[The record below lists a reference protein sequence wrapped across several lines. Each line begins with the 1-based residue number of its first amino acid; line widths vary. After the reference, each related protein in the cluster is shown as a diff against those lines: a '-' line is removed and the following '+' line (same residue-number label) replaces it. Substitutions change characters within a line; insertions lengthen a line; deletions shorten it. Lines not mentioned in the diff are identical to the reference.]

1 MNKTKQNKT
10 KQNKTKHSLLC
21 RYGLTS
27 AAALLL
33 TFGGAS
39 AVKADEGQM
48 KFLSEDL
55 KKELDEEYSNYI
67 PKVNDSTGGV
77 VGGQIQVKEYLEKI
91 QTYLENQKKYDQ
103 RWKEKL
109 TNSIKNGTFQ
119 GPKGERGETGEAGA
133 KGDRGETGPA
143 GPQGP
148 RGAKGD
154 RGEQGPQGLPGKD
167 GEAGAQGPAGPA
179 GPAGPVGPVGPR
191 GDKGE
196 KGEQGP
202 AGKDGLPGKDGKDG
216 QNGKD
221 GLPGKDGKDGQN
233 GKDGLPGK
241 DGQPGKPAP
250 KIPEVPQKP
259 DTAPDTPKTPQI
271 PGQSKDVT
279 PAPQNPSNRGLNKPQ
294 TQGGNQLAKT
304 PAAHDT
310 HRQLPA
316 TGETTNPFFTAAAV
330 AIMTTAGV
338 VAVAKRQENN

>member
-1 MNKTKQNKT
+1 MNKT

-39 AVKADEGQM
+39 AVKADGEDAQ
-48 KFLSEDL
+48 KRAQIQKREELLSALIDGTSRLEN
-55 KKELDEEYSNYI
+55 KQFPY
-67 PKVNDSTGGV
+67 PGSTGLDDTYMNSLIQYLQERKQIEDKWRASLLKGIQDHV
-77 VGGQIQVKEYLEKI
+77 LDGQ
-91 QTYLENQKKYDQ
+91 D
-103 RWKEKL
+103 
-109 TNSIKNGTFQ
+109 GD
-119 GPKGERGETGEAGA
+119 RGEAGPAGPRGEAGPAGPRGEAGPAGPRGEAGKDGA
-133 KGDRGETGPA
+133 KGDRGE
-143 GPQGP
+143 
-148 RGAKGD
+148 
-154 RGEQGPQGLPGKD
+154 
-167 GEAGAQGPAGPA
+167 AGPA
-179 GPAGPVGPVGPR
+179 GPRGEAGPAGPR
-191 GDKGE
+191 GE
-196 KGEQGP
+196 AGP
-202 AGKDGLPGKDGKDG
+202 AGPRGEAGPA
-216 QNGKD
+216 
-221 GLPGKDGKDGQN
+221 
-233 GKDGLPGK
+233 GK

-250 KIPEVPQKP
+250 KTPEVPQKP
-259 DTAPDTPKTPQI
+259 DTAPHTPKTPQI

-338 VAVAKRQENN
+338 VAVAKRQENNQSSFCYLTDGK

>member
-1 MNKTKQNKT
+1 MNKTKQNKTKQNKT

-39 AVKADEGQM
+39 AVKADGEDAQ
-48 KFLSEDL
+48 KRAQIQKREELLSALIDGTSRLEN
-55 KKELDEEYSNYI
+55 KQFPY
-67 PKVNDSTGGV
+67 PGSTGLDDTYMNSLIQYLQERKQIEDKWRASLLRGIQDHV
-77 VGGQIQVKEYLEKI
+77 LDGQ
-91 QTYLENQKKYDQ
+91 D
-103 RWKEKL
+103 
-109 TNSIKNGTFQ
+109 GD
-119 GPKGERGETGEAGA
+119 RGEAGPAGPRGEAGPAGPRGEAGPAGPRGEAGKDGA
-133 KGDRGETGPA
+133 KGDRGE
-143 GPQGP
+143 
-148 RGAKGD
+148 
-154 RGEQGPQGLPGKD
+154 
-167 GEAGAQGPAGPA
+167 AGPA
-179 GPAGPVGPVGPR
+179 GPRGEAGPAGPR
-191 GDKGE
+191 GE
-196 KGEQGP
+196 AGP
-202 AGKDGLPGKDGKDG
+202 A
-216 QNGKD
+216 
-221 GLPGKDGKDGQN
+221 
-233 GKDGLPGK
+233 GK

-250 KIPEVPQKP
+250 KTPEVPQKP
-259 DTAPDTPKTPQI
+259 DTAPHTPKTPQI

-338 VAVAKRQENN
+338 VAVAKRQENNQSSFCYLTDGK

>member
-1 MNKTKQNKT
+1 
-10 KQNKTKHSLLC
+10 SLLC

-39 AVKADEGQM
+39 AVKAEENEKVREQE
-48 KFLSEDL
+48 KLIQQLSEKLVEINDL
-55 KKELDEEYSNYI
+55 QTLNGDKESIQSLVDYLTRRGKLEEEWM
-67 PKVNDSTGGV
+67 
-77 VGGQIQVKEYLEKI
+77 EYLNSGI
-91 QTYLENQKKYDQ
+91 Q
-103 RWKEKL
+103 RKL
-109 TNSIKNGTFQ
+109 FV
-119 GPKGERGETGEAGA
+119 GPKGPAGEKGEQGPTGKQGE
-133 KGDRGETGPA
+133 RGETGPA
-143 GPQGP
+143 GP
-148 RGAKGD
+148 
-154 RGEQGPQGLPGKD
+154 
-167 GEAGAQGPAGPA
+167 
-179 GPAGPVGPVGPR
+179 R

-196 KGEQGP
+196 TGDKGAQGP
-202 AGKDGLPGKDGKDG
+202 VGPAGKDG

-221 GLPGKDGKDGQN
+221 GLPGKDGKDGQDGKDGLPGKDGKDGQD

-250 KIPEVPQKP
+250 KTPEVPQNP
-259 DTAPDTPKTPQI
+259 DTAPHTPKTPRI

>member
-1 MNKTKQNKT
+1 MKEKRGNKNCE
-10 KQNKTKHSLLC
+10 QNKTKHSLLC

-39 AVKADEGQM
+39 AVKAEENEKVREQE
-48 KFLSEDL
+48 KLIQQLSEKLVEINDL
-55 KKELDEEYSNYI
+55 QTLNGDKESIQSLVDYLTRRGKLEEEWM
-67 PKVNDSTGGV
+67 
-77 VGGQIQVKEYLEKI
+77 EYLNSGI
-91 QTYLENQKKYDQ
+91 Q
-103 RWKEKL
+103 RKL
-109 TNSIKNGTFQ
+109 FV
-119 GPKGERGETGEAGA
+119 GPKGPAGEKGEQGPTGKQGE
-133 KGDRGETGPA
+133 RGETGPA
-143 GPQGP
+143 GP
-148 RGAKGD
+148 
-154 RGEQGPQGLPGKD
+154 
-167 GEAGAQGPAGPA
+167 
-179 GPAGPVGPVGPR
+179 R

-196 KGEQGP
+196 TGDKGAQGP
-202 AGKDGLPGKDGKDG
+202 VGPAGKDG

-250 KIPEVPQKP
+250 KTPEVPQNP
-259 DTAPDTPKTPQI
+259 DTAPHTPKTPRI

>member
-1 MNKTKQNKT
+1 MGLHLILLKKKEETKTVNKT

-39 AVKADEGQM
+39 AVKAEENEKVREQE
-48 KFLSEDL
+48 KLIQQLSEKLVEINDL
-55 KKELDEEYSNYI
+55 QTLNGDKESIQSLVDYLTRRGKLEEEWM
-67 PKVNDSTGGV
+67 
-77 VGGQIQVKEYLEKI
+77 EYLNSGI
-91 QTYLENQKKYDQ
+91 Q
-103 RWKEKL
+103 RKL
-109 TNSIKNGTFQ
+109 FV
-119 GPKGERGETGEAGA
+119 GPKGPAGEKGEQGPTGKQGE
-133 KGDRGETGPA
+133 RGETGPA
-143 GPQGP
+143 GP
-148 RGAKGD
+148 
-154 RGEQGPQGLPGKD
+154 
-167 GEAGAQGPAGPA
+167 
-179 GPAGPVGPVGPR
+179 R

-196 KGEQGP
+196 TGDKGAQGP
-202 AGKDGLPGKDGKDG
+202 VGPAGKDG

-221 GLPGKDGKDGQN
+221 GLPGKDGKDGQDGKDGLPGKDGKDGQD

-250 KIPEVPQKP
+250 KTPEVPQNP
-259 DTAPDTPKTPQI
+259 DTAPHTPKTPRI

>member
-39 AVKADEGQM
+39 AVKAEENEKVREQE
-48 KFLSEDL
+48 KLIQQLSEKLVEINDL
-55 KKELDEEYSNYI
+55 QTLNGDKESIQSLVDYLTRRGKLEEEWM
-67 PKVNDSTGGV
+67 
-77 VGGQIQVKEYLEKI
+77 EYLNSGI
-91 QTYLENQKKYDQ
+91 Q
-103 RWKEKL
+103 RKL
-109 TNSIKNGTFQ
+109 FV
-119 GPKGERGETGEAGA
+119 GPKGPAGEKGEQGPTGKQGE
-133 KGDRGETGPA
+133 RGETGPA
-143 GPQGP
+143 GP
-148 RGAKGD
+148 
-154 RGEQGPQGLPGKD
+154 
-167 GEAGAQGPAGPA
+167 
-179 GPAGPVGPVGPR
+179 R

-196 KGEQGP
+196 TGDKGAQGP
-202 AGKDGLPGKDGKDG
+202 VGPAGKDG

-241 DGQPGKPAP
+241 DGKDGQDGKDGLPGKDGQPGKPAP
-250 KIPEVPQKP
+250 KTPEVPQNP
-259 DTAPDTPKTPQI
+259 DTAPHTPKTPRI

>member
-1 MNKTKQNKT
+1 
-10 KQNKTKHSLLC
+10 SLLC

-39 AVKADEGQM
+39 AVKADAVGRQQVQDELQNQRKALPRLKEFYKDTPNSGVENTPIYKYLTEMEG
-48 KFLSEDL
+48 KL
-55 KKELDEEYSNYI
+55 NR
-67 PKVNDSTGGV
+67 
-77 VGGQIQVKEYLEKI
+77 YLETLDKGLH
-91 QTYLENQKKYDQ
+91 QLQGDKGEP
-103 RWKEKL
+103 
-109 TNSIKNGTFQ
+109 GAQ
-119 GPKGERGETGEAGA
+119 GPAGP
-133 KGDRGETGPA
+133 RGETGPA
-143 GPQGP
+143 GERGEKGAQGP
-148 RGAKGD
+148 

-167 GEAGAQGPAGPA
+167 GEAGAQGPAGP
-179 GPAGPVGPVGPR
+179 R

-202 AGKDGLPGKDGKDG
+202 AGKDGEAGPIGPAGKDG

-241 DGQPGKPAP
+241 DGKDGQDGKDGLPGKPAP
-250 KIPEVPQKP
+250 QTPEVPQKP
-259 DTAPDTPKTPQI
+259 DTAPHTPKTPQI

-279 PAPQNPSNRGLNKPQ
+279 PAPQNPSNRGLNKLQ

>member
-1 MNKTKQNKT
+1 MIKEKRGNKNCE
-10 KQNKTKHSLLC
+10 QNKTKHSLLC

-39 AVKADEGQM
+39 AVKAEENEKVREQE
-48 KFLSEDL
+48 KLIQQLSEKLVEINDL
-55 KKELDEEYSNYI
+55 QTLNGDKESIQSLVDYLTRRGKLEEEWM
-67 PKVNDSTGGV
+67 
-77 VGGQIQVKEYLEKI
+77 EYLNSGI
-91 QTYLENQKKYDQ
+91 Q
-103 RWKEKL
+103 RKL
-109 TNSIKNGTFQ
+109 FV
-119 GPKGERGETGEAGA
+119 GPKGPAGEKGEQGPTGKQGE
-133 KGDRGETGPA
+133 RGETGPA
-143 GPQGP
+143 GP
-148 RGAKGD
+148 
-154 RGEQGPQGLPGKD
+154 
-167 GEAGAQGPAGPA
+167 
-179 GPAGPVGPVGPR
+179 R

-196 KGEQGP
+196 TGDKGAQGP
-202 AGKDGLPGKDGKDG
+202 VGPAGKDG

-221 GLPGKDGKDGQN
+221 GLPGKDGKDGQDGKDGLPGKDGKDGQD

-250 KIPEVPQKP
+250 KTPEVPQNP
-259 DTAPDTPKTPQI
+259 DTAPHTPKTPRI

-338 VAVAKRQENN
+338 

>member
-39 AVKADEGQM
+39 AVKADAVGRQQVQDELQNQRKALPRLKEFYKDTPNSGVENTPIYKYLTEMEG
-48 KFLSEDL
+48 KL
-55 KKELDEEYSNYI
+55 NR
-67 PKVNDSTGGV
+67 
-77 VGGQIQVKEYLEKI
+77 YLETLDKGLH
-91 QTYLENQKKYDQ
+91 QLQGDKGEP
-103 RWKEKL
+103 
-109 TNSIKNGTFQ
+109 GAQ
-119 GPKGERGETGEAGA
+119 GPAGP
-133 KGDRGETGPA
+133 RGETGPA
-143 GPQGP
+143 GERGEKGAQGP
-148 RGAKGD
+148 

-167 GEAGAQGPAGPA
+167 GEAGAQGPAGP
-179 GPAGPVGPVGPR
+179 R

-202 AGKDGLPGKDGKDG
+202 AGKDGEAGPIGPAGKDG

-221 GLPGKDGKDGQN
+221 GLPGKDGKDGQD

-241 DGQPGKPAP
+241 PAP
-250 KIPEVPQKP
+250 QTPEVPQKP
-259 DTAPDTPKTPQI
+259 DTAPHTPKTPQI

-279 PAPQNPSNRGLNKPQ
+279 PAPQNPSNRGLNKLQ

>member
-1 MNKTKQNKT
+1 MIKEKRGNKNCEQNKT

-39 AVKADEGQM
+39 AVKAEENEKVREQE
-48 KFLSEDL
+48 KLIQQLSEKLVEINDL
-55 KKELDEEYSNYI
+55 QTLNGDKESIQSLVDYLTRRGKLEEEWM
-67 PKVNDSTGGV
+67 
-77 VGGQIQVKEYLEKI
+77 EYLNSGI
-91 QTYLENQKKYDQ
+91 Q
-103 RWKEKL
+103 RKL
-109 TNSIKNGTFQ
+109 FV
-119 GPKGERGETGEAGA
+119 GPKGPAGEKGEQGPTGKQGE
-133 KGDRGETGPA
+133 RGETGPA
-143 GPQGP
+143 GP
-148 RGAKGD
+148 
-154 RGEQGPQGLPGKD
+154 
-167 GEAGAQGPAGPA
+167 
-179 GPAGPVGPVGPR
+179 R

-196 KGEQGP
+196 TGDKGAQGP
-202 AGKDGLPGKDGKDG
+202 VGPAGKDG

-221 GLPGKDGKDGQN
+221 GLPGKDGKDGQD

-250 KIPEVPQKP
+250 KTPEVPQNP
-259 DTAPDTPKTPQI
+259 DTAPHTPKTPRI

>member
-1 MNKTKQNKT
+1 MNKT

-39 AVKADEGQM
+39 AVKADAVGRQQVQDELQNQRKALPRLKEFYKDTPNSGVENTPIYKYLTEMEG
-48 KFLSEDL
+48 KLNRYLET
-55 KKELDEEYSNYI
+55 LDEGLHQLQGDKGE
-67 PKVNDSTGGV
+67 PGA
-77 VGGQIQVKEYLEKI
+77 
-91 QTYLENQKKYDQ
+91 
-103 RWKEKL
+103 
-109 TNSIKNGTFQ
+109 Q
-119 GPKGERGETGEAGA
+119 GPAGPMGPAGERGEKGEPGTQGA

-143 GPQGP
+143 
-148 RGAKGD
+148 
-154 RGEQGPQGLPGKD
+154 
-167 GEAGAQGPAGPA
+167 
-179 GPAGPVGPVGPR
+179 GPR

-202 AGKDGLPGKDGKDG
+202 AGKDGERGPIGPAGKDG
-216 QNGKD
+216 QDGKD
-221 GLPGKDGKDGQN
+221 GLPGK
-233 GKDGLPGK
+233 
-241 DGQPGKPAP
+241 PAP
-250 KIPEVPQKP
+250 QTPEVPQKP
-259 DTAPDTPKTPQI
+259 DTAPHTPKTPQI

-279 PAPQNPSNRGLNKPQ
+279 PAPQNPSNRGLNKLQ

>member
-1 MNKTKQNKT
+1 MNKT

-39 AVKADEGQM
+39 AVKADGEDAQ
-48 KFLSEDL
+48 KRAQIQKREELLSALIDGTSRLEN
-55 KKELDEEYSNYI
+55 KQCPY
-67 PKVNDSTGGV
+67 PGSTGLDDTYMNSLIQYLQERKQIEDKWRASLLKGIQDHV
-77 VGGQIQVKEYLEKI
+77 LDGQ
-91 QTYLENQKKYDQ
+91 D
-103 RWKEKL
+103 
-109 TNSIKNGTFQ
+109 GD
-119 GPKGERGETGEAGA
+119 RGEAGPAGPRGEAGKDGA
-133 KGDRGETGPA
+133 KGDRGEAGPA
-143 GPQGP
+143 GPRGEAGPAGP
-148 RGAKGD
+148 RGEAGPAGPRGEAGKDGAKGD
-154 RGEQGPQGLPGKD
+154 RGE
-167 GEAGAQGPAGPA
+167 AGPA
-179 GPAGPVGPVGPR
+179 
-191 GDKGE
+191 
-196 KGEQGP
+196 
-202 AGKDGLPGKDGKDG
+202 
-216 QNGKD
+216 
-221 GLPGKDGKDGQN
+221 
-233 GKDGLPGK
+233 GK

-250 KIPEVPQKP
+250 KTPEVPQKP
-259 DTAPDTPKTPQI
+259 DTAPHTPKTPQI

-338 VAVAKRQENN
+338 VAVAKRQENNQSSFCYLTDGK

>member
-1 MNKTKQNKT
+1 MIKEKRGNKNCE
-10 KQNKTKHSLLC
+10 QNKTKHSLLC

-39 AVKADEGQM
+39 AVKAEENEKVREQE
-48 KFLSEDL
+48 KLIQQLSEKLVEINDL
-55 KKELDEEYSNYI
+55 QTLNGDKESIQSLVDYLTRRGKLEEEWM
-67 PKVNDSTGGV
+67 
-77 VGGQIQVKEYLEKI
+77 EYLNSGI
-91 QTYLENQKKYDQ
+91 Q
-103 RWKEKL
+103 RKL
-109 TNSIKNGTFQ
+109 FV
-119 GPKGERGETGEAGA
+119 GPKG
-133 KGDRGETGPA
+133 PA
-143 GPQGP
+143 GE
-148 RGAKGD
+148 K
-154 RGEQGPQGLPGKD
+154 
-167 GEAGAQGPAGPA
+167 GAQGPVGPA
-179 GPAGPVGPVGPR
+179 
-191 GDKGE
+191 
-196 KGEQGP
+196 
-202 AGKDGLPGKDGKDG
+202 GKDG

-241 DGQPGKPAP
+241 DGKDGQDGKDGLPGKDGKDGQDGKDGLPGKDGQPGKPAP
-250 KIPEVPQKP
+250 KTPEVPQNP
-259 DTAPDTPKTPQI
+259 DTAPHTPKTPRI

>member
-1 MNKTKQNKT
+1 MIKEKRGNKNCEQNKT

-39 AVKADEGQM
+39 AVKAEENEKVREQE
-48 KFLSEDL
+48 KLIQQLSEKLVEINDL
-55 KKELDEEYSNYI
+55 QTLNGDKESIQSLVDYLTRRGKLEEEWM
-67 PKVNDSTGGV
+67 
-77 VGGQIQVKEYLEKI
+77 EYLNSGI
-91 QTYLENQKKYDQ
+91 Q
-103 RWKEKL
+103 RKL
-109 TNSIKNGTFQ
+109 FV
-119 GPKGERGETGEAGA
+119 GPKGPAGEKGEQGPTGKQGE
-133 KGDRGETGPA
+133 RGETGPA
-143 GPQGP
+143 GP
-148 RGAKGD
+148 
-154 RGEQGPQGLPGKD
+154 
-167 GEAGAQGPAGPA
+167 
-179 GPAGPVGPVGPR
+179 R

-196 KGEQGP
+196 TGDKGAQGP
-202 AGKDGLPGKDGKDG
+202 VGPAGKDG

-221 GLPGKDGKDGQN
+221 GLPGKDGKDGQDGKDGLPGKDGKDGQD

-250 KIPEVPQKP
+250 KTPEVPQNP
-259 DTAPDTPKTPQI
+259 DTAPHTPKTPRI

>member
-39 AVKADEGQM
+39 AVKADGEDAQ
-48 KFLSEDL
+48 KRAQIQKREELLSALIDGTSRLEN
-55 KKELDEEYSNYI
+55 KQFPY
-67 PKVNDSTGGV
+67 PGSTGLDDTYMNSLIQYLQERKQIEDKWRASLLKGIQDHV
-77 VGGQIQVKEYLEKI
+77 LDGQ
-91 QTYLENQKKYDQ
+91 D
-103 RWKEKL
+103 
-109 TNSIKNGTFQ
+109 GD
-119 GPKGERGETGEAGA
+119 RGEAGPAGPRGEAGPAGPRGEAGKDGA
-133 KGDRGETGPA
+133 KGDRGEA
-143 GPQGP
+143 GKD
-148 RGAKGD
+148 GAKGD
-154 RGEQGPQGLPGKD
+154 RGE
-167 GEAGAQGPAGPA
+167 AGPA
-179 GPAGPVGPVGPR
+179 GPRGEAGP
-191 GDKGE
+191 
-196 KGEQGP
+196 
-202 AGKDGLPGKDGKDG
+202 A
-216 QNGKD
+216 
-221 GLPGKDGKDGQN
+221 
-233 GKDGLPGK
+233 GK

-250 KIPEVPQKP
+250 KTPEVPQKP
-259 DTAPDTPKTPQI
+259 DTAPHTPKTPQI

-338 VAVAKRQENN
+338 VAVAKRQENNQSSFCYLTDGK

>member
-1 MNKTKQNKT
+1 MGLHLILLKKKEETKTVNKT

-39 AVKADEGQM
+39 AVKAEENEKVREQE
-48 KFLSEDL
+48 KLIQQLSEKLVEINDL
-55 KKELDEEYSNYI
+55 QTLNGDKESIQSLVDYLTRRGKLEEEWM
-67 PKVNDSTGGV
+67 
-77 VGGQIQVKEYLEKI
+77 EYLNSGI
-91 QTYLENQKKYDQ
+91 Q
-103 RWKEKL
+103 RKL
-109 TNSIKNGTFQ
+109 FV
-119 GPKGERGETGEAGA
+119 GPKGPAGEKGEQGPTGKQGE
-133 KGDRGETGPA
+133 RGETGPA
-143 GPQGP
+143 GP
-148 RGAKGD
+148 
-154 RGEQGPQGLPGKD
+154 
-167 GEAGAQGPAGPA
+167 
-179 GPAGPVGPVGPR
+179 R

-196 KGEQGP
+196 TGDKGAQGP
-202 AGKDGLPGKDGKDG
+202 VGPAGKDG

-241 DGQPGKPAP
+241 DGKDGQDGKDGLPGKDGQPGKPAP
-250 KIPEVPQKP
+250 KTPEVPQNP
-259 DTAPDTPKTPQI
+259 DTAPHTPKTPRI

>member
-1 MNKTKQNKT
+1 MKEKRGNKNCEQNKT

-39 AVKADEGQM
+39 AVKAEENEKVREQE
-48 KFLSEDL
+48 KLIQQLSEKLVEINDL
-55 KKELDEEYSNYI
+55 QTLNGDKESIQSLVDYLTRRGKLEEEWM
-67 PKVNDSTGGV
+67 
-77 VGGQIQVKEYLEKI
+77 EYLNSGI
-91 QTYLENQKKYDQ
+91 Q
-103 RWKEKL
+103 RKL
-109 TNSIKNGTFQ
+109 FV
-119 GPKGERGETGEAGA
+119 GPKGPAGEKGEQGPTGKQGE
-133 KGDRGETGPA
+133 RGETGPA
-143 GPQGP
+143 GP
-148 RGAKGD
+148 
-154 RGEQGPQGLPGKD
+154 
-167 GEAGAQGPAGPA
+167 
-179 GPAGPVGPVGPR
+179 R

-196 KGEQGP
+196 TGDKGAQGP
-202 AGKDGLPGKDGKDG
+202 VGPAGKDG

-241 DGQPGKPAP
+241 DGKDGQDGKDGLPGKDGQPGKPAP
-250 KIPEVPQKP
+250 KTPEVPQNP
-259 DTAPDTPKTPQI
+259 DTAPHTPKTPRI